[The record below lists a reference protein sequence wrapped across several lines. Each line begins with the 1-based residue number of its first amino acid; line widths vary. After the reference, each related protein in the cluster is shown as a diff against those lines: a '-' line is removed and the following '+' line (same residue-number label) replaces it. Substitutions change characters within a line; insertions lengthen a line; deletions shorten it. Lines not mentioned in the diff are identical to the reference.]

1 MGRRHPTTKNAKQMN
16 TCPTCGQP
24 SNDRFD
30 PPPQRK
36 ILSLMHLIIV
46 LIAFYTILF
55 TLIYAIFWATVGG
68 RV

>member
-1 MGRRHPTTKNAKQMN
+1 MN